1 MTATQPIAHT
11 ATIYTMQQ
19 LAYFL
24 DQLRGIPMGAGH
36 LLDYCSVMCTSE
48 HTDGRIHSYND
59 FPLLISGRV
68 GGCLLGDIHHRASTN
83 PSITQGVLTALRAGD
98 VEIEDFGR
106 EGGYTRES
114 IITLEAY
121 ARFH

>member
-1 MTATQPIAHT
+1 MR
-11 ATIYTMQQ
+11 Q
-19 LAYFL
+19 LAYVP
-24 DQLRGIPMGAGH
+24 DQLREIPMSAGH
-36 LLDYCSVMCTSE
+36 LPDYCLVMCASE
-48 HTDGRIHSYND
+48 NTDGRIHSYND

-98 VEIEDFGR
+98 VEIEDFGS
-106 EGGYTRES
+106 EGGYTLES